1 MKKYLLILILFLLPI
16 LSSAQRIQYSV
27 NENWKFLRS
36 DNKSAVQTDF
46 NDSAWTSVNLPHT
59 WNDKDVLD
67 DEPGYYRGIGW
78 YRKNLFL
85 GKSNESK
92 RVICILKALIRKHIY
107 M

>member
-16 LSSAQRIQYSV
+16 LSSAQRLQYSV

-36 DNKSAVQTDF
+36 DNKSASQTDF
-46 NDSAWTSVNLPHT
+46 NDSIWTNINLPHT

-78 YRKNLFL
+78 YLKTCFSGNQMKANGF
-85 GKSNESK
+85 
-92 RVICILKALIRKHIY
+92 ICILKALIRKHIY